1 MSVMI
6 STTQYSG
13 PMDLLLQLIE
23 KEKMDIFDIP
33 IAKITSEYLR
43 VMKLFQK
50 EKTSEEL
57 ADFLSMATTLM
68 QIKSRMLLKRPD
80 EEDAE
85 DPREELALKI
95 LEYKKIKE
103 AEKKL
108 AERLIE
114 GEKFHSKL
122 QEDLSKF
129 ESEGQII
136 VEDAKILKNF
146 LIRIL
151 IDEDTIEM
159 EEKIIEPDEF
169 PLQRYIFYLMDLFR
183 SNERISL
190 ISLCSR
196 RSKLEK
202 IIIFLAVLELIKNG
216 KIQCIQKKNDIFIKE
231 RRMNG

>member
-1 MSVMI
+1 MSLMI

-95 LEYKKIKE
+95 S
-103 AEKKL
+103 
-108 AERLIE
+108 
-114 GEKFHSKL
+114 H
-122 QEDLSKF
+122 
-129 ESEGQII
+129 
-136 VEDAKILKNF
+136 
-146 LIRIL
+146 
-151 IDEDTIEM
+151 
-159 EEKIIEPDEF
+159 
-169 PLQRYIFYLMDLFR
+169 
-183 SNERISL
+183 
-190 ISLCSR
+190 
-196 RSKLEK
+196 
-202 IIIFLAVLELIKNG
+202 
-216 KIQCIQKKNDIFIKE
+216 
-231 RRMNG
+231 